1 MKNLQWEKITVG
13 VYEAQL
19 PENQYGFVR
28 ARTRGANPEA
38 LFGYGD
44 GAQFTVLLYKA
55 GASPFCFT
63 TATLKWVEENLLT

>member
-1 MKNLQWEKITVG
+1 MKNLQWEKITMG

-19 PENQYGFVR
+19 RENSHGFVR

-44 GAQFTVLLYKA
+44 KAQFTVLLYKA
-55 GASPFCFT
+55 GASPFSFT
-63 TATLKWVEENLLT
+63 TSTMAWIEENL